1 MSKLFEKL
9 MKGLEDVADHKKGKL
24 NLRTTTIE
32 ISDSASKQKRASR
45 SSSTSKKALNKV
57 HVPLN
62 IEIPSGLHRRLQEE
76 ASECGISFNSLI
88 IEKLAR

>member
-9 MKGLEDVADHKKGKL
+9 MKGLEDIAAHKKNKL
-24 NLRTTTIE
+24 DLRTTTIE
-32 ISDSASKQKRASR
+32 ISDIASKPKKRR
-45 SSSTSKKALNKV
+45 DSSTSKKTLNKV
-57 HVPLN
+57 HVPLS

>member
-9 MKGLEDVADHKKGKL
+9 MKGLEDVAAHKKGKL
-24 NLRTTTIE
+24 ELRTTTIE
-32 ISDSASKQKRASR
+32 VSDTASKPKKRR
-45 SSSTSKKALNKV
+45 DFVTRKKTKV
-57 HVPLN
+57 DVPLS

-76 ASECGISFNSLI
+76 ASECGVSFNSLI